1 MSSIRSDFDA
11 YFDLWHDD
19 LSRLCFLLVRSP
31 KDAREAAFQAFLRLG
46 ACTDAELS
54 QEKAKEL
61 LFSSAVRIC
70 EDYYAKKLRRCP
82 RREQLEAAH
91 LPFPVTDALYAFLR
105 LPLSKRCALALKQ
118 LGFSIEETARLMR
131 RSAPAAARLCAE
143 PDINLWQEALA
154 AVVPGEEDA
163 QLLSDRVYE
172 RFSERSV
179 GVENAYLD
187 FVSRFE
193 RIAPLL
199 ALLVLALF
207 AFCIWYVS

>member
-1 MSSIRSDFDA
+1 MSAIRTDFDSF
-11 YFDLWHDD
+11 FDRWHDD

-31 KDAREAAFQAFLRLG
+31 KDAKEAAFQAFLRLG
-46 ACTDAELS
+46 ACKDADLS

-82 RREQLEAAH
+82 KRAQLEDAG

-105 LPLSKRCALALKQ
+105 LPLSKRCALTLTCM
-118 LGFSIEETARLMR
+118 GFSIEETARLMHK
-131 RSAPAAARLCAE
+131 SARTVSHLAAAPSVPGWE
-143 PDINLWQEALA
+143 EALC
-154 AVVPGEEDA
+154 AVVPGEWDA
-163 QLLSDRVYE
+163 QLLSDRIYE

-179 GVENAYLD
+179 GVENTYLD

-199 ALLVLALF
+199 ALCVLAFF
-207 AFCIWYVS
+207 AFCVWYVS